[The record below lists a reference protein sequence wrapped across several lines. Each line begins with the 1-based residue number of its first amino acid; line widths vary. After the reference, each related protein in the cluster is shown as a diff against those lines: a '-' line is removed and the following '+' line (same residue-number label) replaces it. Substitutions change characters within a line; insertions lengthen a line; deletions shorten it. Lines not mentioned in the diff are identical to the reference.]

1 MKFDW
6 DKFTYDEEWL
16 QAAAEAEERC
26 EVDVEAGVWLA
37 RRHPVGAVD
46 PAKLS
51 AMLKMMRLQSILFT
65 ELETWMSS
73 WNLGVGLD
81 EAVLCA
87 RRMIRKHLSSSSDVQ
102 QAYFE
107 ALLEE
112 DAGGIQPPVL
122 RQQVISQICTLL
134 TQEDWHAIAQAAS
147 QSIEQQVLR
156 VQKVPSYPAAS

>member
-73 WNLGVGLD
+73 WNLGIGLD
-81 EAVLCA
+81 EAVICS
-87 RRMIRKHLSSSSDVQ
+87 RRIIRQHLEHSSEEQ

-107 ALLEE
+107 ALLKE
-112 DAGGIQPPVL
+112 DKTSESPIL
-122 RQQVISQICTLL
+122 RQQVICFLQEML
-134 TQEDWHAIAQAAS
+134 TAEDWQAIAQAAS
-147 QSIEQQVLR
+147 RAVEQQVLDVPQ
-156 VQKVPSYPAAS
+156 VQQFPAVS

>member
-81 EAVLCA
+81 EAVICA
-87 RRMIRKHLSSSSDVQ
+87 RRIIRKHLEHSSEEQ
-102 QAYFE
+102 EAYFE
-107 ALLEE
+107 ALLKE
-112 DAGGIQPPVL
+112 DKTSELPILQ
-122 RQQVISQICTLL
+122 QQVISFLQEML
-134 TQEDWHAIAQAAS
+134 TAEDWQAIAQAAS
-147 QSIEQQVLR
+147 RAVEQQVLDVPQ
-156 VQKVPSYPAAS
+156 VQQFPAVS